1 MGIESTWVQTGELGL
16 AFIVIILCVFL
27 VRYVFNQSAKRE
39 DKLMLLLTQQQQITD
54 RQGDILQK
62 LADHQEVLNKRLE
75 AIELAIEEK
84 LRAKPRRTPK

>member
-27 VRYVFNQSAKRE
+27 VRYVFNQSARRE

-75 AIELAIEEK
+75 AIELAIEDK

>member
-1 MGIESTWVQTGELGL
+1 MPIESTWVQTGELGL